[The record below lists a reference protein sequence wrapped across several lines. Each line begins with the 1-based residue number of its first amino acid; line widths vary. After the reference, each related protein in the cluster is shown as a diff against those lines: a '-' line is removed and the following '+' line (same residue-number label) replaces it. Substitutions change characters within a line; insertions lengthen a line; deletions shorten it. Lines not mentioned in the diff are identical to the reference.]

1 MSTVVVSPP
10 AAIDRSGLDR
20 SLFWA
25 LAYTGGVKW
34 VAQAFAW
41 ASTLVVARL
50 LTPEDYGLVGMATVY
65 IGLITLVNEFGLGT
79 AVITRRELS
88 DHALAQ
94 LNSLAV
100 MVGLAALAVSCAAA
114 GPLARFFEAPPLR
127 WVVITMSL
135 GFVVSAFQT
144 VPGAILQKE
153 LRFKWLAFLEGWQ
166 AAIIGASMVLLALL
180 GFRYW
185 TLVLGNLLGTA
196 FTAAMVLTKRS
207 HGFAWPRPGEL
218 GEALAFS
225 RHILLGRLAWYAQS
239 NADFVVA
246 GRVLGQAALGAYSIG
261 WTLASVPVDK
271 ISAVVARV
279 TPAFFSAVQTDLAA
293 VRRYLLLLTEALALV
308 TIPLALGV
316 ALVAD
321 DIVLLLLGE
330 KWRAVIGPLRLLAV
344 VASLRPLVS
353 LLSPILN
360 ATGHSRFSMY
370 KGVLDAVVLGTG
382 CWLGS
387 RWGTVGI
394 AAAWLIAYPVLVL
407 PVYWYTFRCIGMATA
422 DYLRVLGPALGASCV
437 MAAAVVALR
446 ALLPDTRALAPRLAI
461 EVATCAA
468 VYLAVM
474 LAVRRE
480 RMWTLARFLR
490 ESAGA

>member
-1 MSTVVVSPP
+1 MSAVVASPP
-10 AAIDRSGLDR
+10 AAIDRSVLDR

-34 VAQAFAW
+34 LAQAFAW

-50 LTPEDYGLVGMATVY
+50 LTPEDYGLVSMATVY
-65 IGLITLVNEFGLGT
+65 IGMITLVNEFGLGT
-79 AVITRRELS
+79 AVITRRDLS
-88 DHALAQ
+88 NHALAQ

-114 GPLARFFEAPPLR
+114 EPLARFFEAPALR
-127 WVVITMSL
+127 WVVIIMSL
-135 GFVVSAFQT
+135 GFVMSAFQT

-166 AAIIGASMVLLALL
+166 AAIIGASMVLLAFL

-196 FTAAMVLTKRS
+196 FTVAMVLSKRS
-207 HGFAWPRPGEL
+207 HGFAWPRLREL
-218 GEALAFS
+218 GAALALS
-225 RHILLGRLAWYAQS
+225 RHVALGRLAWYAQT

-316 ALVAD
+316 ALAAD

-344 VASLRPLVS
+344 LASLRPIVS

-370 KGVLDAVVLGTG
+370 KGVLDAIVLGAAF
-382 CWLGS
+382 WLGS

-394 AAAWLIAYPVLVL
+394 AAAWLIAYPVLVV
-407 PVYWYTFRCIGMATA
+407 PVYWYAIRSVGMAA
-422 DYLRVLGPALGASCV
+422 GEYMRVLGPALCASCV
-437 MAAAVVALR
+437 MAAAMVALR
-446 ALLPDTRALAPRLAI
+446 ALLPDTLTLTLRVLI
-461 EVATCAA
+461 EASACAA
-468 VYLAVM
+468 VYLTVIM
-474 LAVRRE
+474 TMRRD
-480 RMWTLARFLR
+480 RMRTIVRFLR
-490 ESAGA
+490 ERSA